1 MTRGISLLRLPQN
14 DATVTDKVDDKTNN
28 KISISSKL
36 GNELGLTPYG
46 YRVYH
51 AEFKDMTKG
60 KGEYKVAKDKSE
72 CSHCHQFRNNESKK
86 NVIYEKYEST
96 LSHCRKIRGEYV
108 GMCRYFPAKLQIEL
122 YKNKCGFCKKSYRDT
137 LSDLREGNNHYTP
150 ALEEYIRKVSVQ
162 SNLTELANDYSVS
175 KKEVFA
181 WYKEEVDRRDKEL
194 RRVPQPKSLGLYTL
208 TFNDSAKDSTGKK
221 VNAGKKAAY
230 CLCVDEENQTFIGF
244 FPWHDAAKKKAFFDS
259 IPDKK
264 KVSTVFIYLDDIA
277 AKECR
282 KIFPATTE
290 IVVERYD
297 VLTHMREAVD
307 QFFEE
312 VRKANPDIA
321 RLLAASKDNLLYGG
335 VEAWKQSAEKMQD
348 CYDAFPELEKAQ
360 LLYSDILS
368 MYDNKDEK
376 DAADDFDEWLKENK
390 DDLPPIKALQP
401 QLEAYRKEILA
412 FIPLRGQLKTISK
425 ARKEYEELLEAVP
438 HAISNTV
445 NRDEDDVEVEVA
457 YAARNPGWDYLYGH
471 VMYGVMDRVNNRR
484 IQEYQ
489 DKQNAAAESKAI
501 YDLGTS
507 FFEMAHTINNAI
519 DTIQHDTAPTPEFV
533 TYSNFSIPLKEFFD
547 ALVMMREISIP
558 REIPEDTFVRDDPEP
573 PTSTKTEVT
582 PMDGF
587 DKILAQL
594 RAASTSKSNQG
605 TMMERLIKQFL
616 LVSPL
621 YSRVYDKV
629 WLWTE
634 FPYNSNQH
642 DLGIDLVAHIRG
654 EDDGYCAVQ
663 VKFYDETHAV
673 QKADVDTFLSASGK
687 PFYID
692 GVPVY
697 FQQRLIVS
705 TTDKWS
711 STAENTIIGQRPP
724 VNRIRLKDL
733 RDSGIDWDS
742 FTLDS
747 IESMKQAPK
756 KQPRPHQREAI
767 KSVLSG
773 FTEHDRGKL
782 IMACGTG
789 KTLTGL
795 KIAEGLTQGNG
806 NVLVLVPS
814 ISLLNQTLSEWAA
827 QCAYS
832 YTVYGICSD
841 PKASK
846 ITEDEIIDTMVPATT
861 DVDTLIRQ
869 FADCDSNTLQLFF
882 STYQSINVVH
892 DFQQKTGVPFDL
904 VICDEAHRTT
914 GVTLA
919 GEDDSNFV
927 RVHDNEYINAEKRLY
942 MTATPRIYADGSKQK
957 AKDNSALLCSMD
969 DESIYGPEFYRL
981 SFSDAVSQG
990 LLSDYKVIVLAVD
1003 EDFVSRS
1010 LQKQLTDANN
1020 ELTLDDAVKIVGCMN
1035 GLAKK
1040 THFPGEDDYFANDP
1054 QPMRRAVAFTQT
1066 IDQSKKFVAMFEE
1079 IQALYKINTSDGNNQ
1094 TVELKHVDGKTNA
1107 LERKNRIDW
1116 LKQDA
1121 GEDTC
1126 RVLSNARCLSEGVDV
1141 PALDAVMFL
1150 NPRKSIVDI
1159 IQSVGRV
1166 MRKSEGKKYGYIILP
1181 IGIPAGVEPEVA
1193 LASNEKYRI
1202 VWDVLQ
1208 ALRAHDDRFNNT
1220 INRIELNKNKPDNI
1234 SIIGVT
1240 GFDEDGNTNGINGN
1254 GNGYDGSQLAFDMTE
1269 LNQWKDNIYAKIV
1282 KKCGSRQY
1290 WETWAKDIAEIAA
1303 RHIAEIK
1310 VLIEQPEIAPQFE
1323 AFLDGL
1329 RHSLNPSIDK
1339 EDAIEMLAEHLITKP
1354 VFDALF
1360 ENYSFLQSNPVSQI
1374 MQNML
1379 DVLHDNAL
1387 EKEQETLDKFYASVQ
1402 ERAKGIDN
1410 AEGKQKIII
1419 ELYEQFFKNAL
1430 PKQTER
1436 LGIVYTPVEVVDFII
1451 QSVEYV
1457 MKQRFGHSI
1466 SDMGVHVLD
1475 PFTGTGTFIV
1485 RLLRSGII
1493 KPEDLLYKYTSE
1505 IHCNEIVLLAY
1516 YIAAVNIEETYHEL
1530 SQSENYVPF
1539 EGIVLTDTFELAERV
1554 GTREGEADTSIFQPN
1569 ADRAT
1574 KQMQTPIQVIIGN
1587 PPYSVG
1593 QKTGNDNNQNLSYP
1607 NLDSAIAKTYVA
1619 NSNSNNSRS
1628 VYDSYIKAF
1637 RWATDRITDNGIIAF
1652 VTNGAYIDSVALDG
1666 FRKSLVQ
1673 EFNSVYCFN
1682 LRGNQRTSGEL
1693 SRKEGGKIFGSGS
1706 RTPVAITILV
1716 RKKGVKKDGYVRY
1729 YDIGDY
1735 LSRADKLHIISDFGS
1750 VEKMKWQYIT
1760 PAENGDWINRRNP
1773 NFITFPPIAAKRK
1786 DEAISYFSDNY
1797 AIGQCTNRDVWL
1809 YNFSENA
1816 ENAEKMIE
1824 FYNKELSRCQD
1835 EWKKLLDEKKI
1846 GAGEKAK
1853 ETLYGNIRSTD
1864 STKISWSRGLLKNF
1878 CRDAYINADARKRTV
1893 MRRPFCKVHCYYK
1906 REIMEYPS
1914 KWESIFP
1921 NEKSENLV
1929 ICVSG
1934 SGSSKGFST
1943 LITDGIQDYQMLFNA
1958 QSFPLCFYDK
1968 EVVKGNGQLRL
1979 DGSIDEDRIEYH
1991 KRYAITEAIFTKF
2004 RTLYGDKVN
2013 KDDIFYYLYAV
2024 LNSPKYVETYSESLV
2039 KEMPRIPML
2048 AHFPEYVRIG
2058 RALADLHLHYE
2069 KPVTA
2074 AEIGVTVDMRTED
2087 YTIVD
2092 KMRFGKGK
2100 DKSIIEYNPY
2110 ITIRDIPAAAYD
2122 YIVNGKSAIEWIVE
2136 QYAVTTD
2143 KASGIVNDPNTYAG
2157 GKYVFDLLLS
2167 IISVS
2172 LKTQELIAQLPEYK
2186 EI

>member
-1193 LASNEKYRI
+1193 LANNEKYRI

>member
-1 MTRGISLLRLPQN
+1 MARGCSFLHLPQN
-14 DATVTDKVDDKTNN
+14 DATVTVEVEDSTHN
-28 KISISSKL
+28 KISYSAKL
-36 GNELGLTPYG
+36 GNELGLTPCG

-51 AEFKDMTKG
+51 AEFKDSTEEE
-60 KGEYKVAKDKSE
+60 GEYKVAKDKSV
-72 CSHCHQFRNNESKK
+72 CPYCQRVRNNASTK
-86 NVIYEKYEST
+86 NIIYEKNESE
-96 LSHCRKIRGEYV
+96 LSHCRTISGEYA
-108 GMCRYFPAKLQIEL
+108 GMRRYVPAKLQIEL
-122 YKNKCGFCKKSYRDT
+122 YKNKCGYCNKPYRDT
-137 LSDLREGNNHYTP
+137 LSDLRDGNKHYTP
-150 ALEEYIRKVSVQ
+150 ALEKYIREVSVQ
-162 SNLTELANDYSVS
+162 SDLTELANKFSVS

-181 WYKEEVDRRDKEL
+181 WYKEQVEYRDSKP
-194 RRVPQPKSLGLYTL
+194 RKVPQPKSLGLYTL
-208 TFNDSAKDSTGKK
+208 TFNDTATDSAGKK
-221 VNAGKKAAY
+221 INAGKKAAY

-259 IPDKK
+259 IPNIA
-264 KVSTVFIYLDDIA
+264 KVSTVFIYLDDVA
-277 AKECR
+277 AKECKR
-282 KIFPATTE
+282 IFPSTTK
-290 IVVERYD
+290 IVVERCD
-297 VLTHMREAVD
+297 VLNHVREATD
-307 QFFEE
+307 QVLEDE
-312 VRKANPDIA
+312 RKANPDIGQ
-321 RLLAASKDNLLYGG
+321 LLLTLKSDLLYGSA
-335 VEAWKQSAEKMQD
+335 ESWKQNAERMRD
-348 CYDAFPELEKAQ
+348 CYNACPALEKVQ
-360 LLYSDILS
+360 FLYSDILS
-368 MYDNKDEK
+368 MYDSRDIKDAKDE
-376 DAADDFDEWLKENK
+376 FDNWVAENK
-390 DDLPPIKALQP
+390 DDLLPMKALQP
-401 QLEAYRKEILA
+401 QLEAYRKEILG

-425 ARKEYEELLEAVP
+425 TRKEYEELLQFVP
-438 HAISNTV
+438 YAITNL
-445 NRDEDDVEVEVA
+445 NRNGKEGA
-457 YAARNPGWDYLYGH
+457 YAARTAGWDYLYGH

-484 IQEYQ
+484 IQEQQ
-489 DKQNAAAESKAI
+489 DKQAVSSKGDTIAEAFIAHKMCALSSFQSHAPKAI
-501 YDLGTS
+501 TTEL
-507 FFEMAHTINNAI
+507 I
-519 DTIQHDTAPTPEFV
+519 
-533 TYSNFSIPLKEFFD
+533 TYSNFSIPLKEFYD
-547 ALVMMREISIP
+547 ALVMMHELMIP
-558 REIPEDTFVRDDPEP
+558 REIPEDTFVRDDQEP

-773 FTEHDRGKL
+773 FAEHDRGKL

-795 KIAEGLTQGNG
+795 KIAEGLTQGKG

-827 QCAYS
+827 QCAYP

-892 DFQQKTGVPFDL
+892 DFQQKTGVAFDL

-927 RVHDNEYINAEKRLY
+927 RVHDNEYIRALKRLY
-942 MTATPRIYADGSKQK
+942 MTATPRIYGDDSKKK
-957 AKDNSALLCSMD
+957 AMDNSALLCSMD

-1003 EDFVSRS
+1003 EEFVNRS

-1079 IQALYKINTSDGNNQ
+1079 IQALYKINTSDGDGQ

-1121 GEDTC
+1121 GENTC

-1150 NPRKSIVDI
+1150 SPRSSIVDI

-1181 IGIPAGVEPEVA
+1181 IGIPAGVEPEAA
-1193 LASNEKYRI
+1193 LTKNKKYEV
-1202 VWDVLQ
+1202 VWNVLQ

-1240 GFDEDGNTNGINGN
+1240 GFDEDVNTNGINGSSDSYN
-1254 GNGYDGSQLAFDMTE
+1254 GSQLAFDLTE
-1269 LNQWKDNIYAKIV
+1269 LNQWKNNIYAKIV

-1303 RHIAEIK
+1303 RHITEIK
-1310 VLIEQPEIAPQFE
+1310 VLIEQPEIAPKFE

-1329 RHSLNPSIDK
+1329 RHNLNPSIGK

-1457 MKQRFGHSI
+1457 MQQRFGHSI

-1593 QKTGNDNNQNLSYP
+1593 QKSGNDNNQNVAYP
-1607 NLDSAIAKTYVA
+1607 NLDNAIAEKYVA
-1619 NSNSNNSRS
+1619 KSTSSNSRS
-1628 VYDSYIKAF
+1628 VYDSYIRAF
-1637 RWATDRITDNGIIAF
+1637 RWATDRITDNGIVGF
-1652 VTNGAYIDSVALDG
+1652 VSNGAYIDTIALDG
-1666 FRKSLVQ
+1666 FRRSLVD
-1673 EFNSVYCFN
+1673 EFNSIYCFN

-1716 RKKGVKKDGYVRY
+1716 KKKGVKKDGYIRY

-1750 VEKMKWQYIT
+1750 IEKIQWQYIT
-1760 PAENGDWINRRNP
+1760 PDENGDWINHRNP
-1773 NFITFPPIAAKRK
+1773 KFASLISLGDKKKR
-1786 DEAISYFSDNY
+1786 EQSSFFSNNYSMGISS
-1797 AIGQCTNRDVWL
+1797 NRDVWV
-1809 YNFSENA
+1809 YNFDA
-1816 ENAEKMIE
+1816 Q
-1824 FYNKELSRCQD
+1824 RRD
-1835 EWKKLLDEKKI
+1835 
-1846 GAGEKAK
+1846 AK
-1853 ETLYGNIRSTD
+1853 EMVDYYNQELARCKSEFAAVVAQGKASGDQKARATFYSNARNLD
-1864 STKISWSRGLLKNF
+1864 AKKISWSRGLLNTF
-1878 CRDAYINADARKRTV
+1878 CKDEYIEFTEDYRTA
-1893 MRRPFCKVHCYYK
+1893 MHRPFCKESLYFSSK
-1906 REIMEYPS
+1906 LIEWPS
-1914 KWESIFP
+1914 IWRSIFP
-1921 NEKSENLV
+1921 EKDTENLV
-1929 ICVSG
+1929 IGVMAT
-1934 SGSSKGFST
+1934 SSRKFSA
-1943 LITDGIQDYQMLFNA
+1943 LITNVIQDYDLVQHA
-1958 QSFPLCFYDK
+1958 QCFPLYLYEK
-1968 EVVKGNGQLRL
+1968 EESKESAQLSF
-1979 DGSIDEDRIEYH
+1979 DNMTEGETVTWH
-1991 KRYAITEAIFTKF
+1991 KRMAMSDSILAKF
-2004 RTLYGDKVN
+2004 KDVYGDKIT
-2013 KDDIFYYLYAV
+2013 KEDIFYYVYAV
-2024 LNSPKYVETYSESLV
+2024 LHSPEYINEYAENLK
-2039 KEMPRIPML
+2039 KELPRIPML
-2048 AHFPEYVRIG
+2048 AHFPEYVKIG

-2074 AEIGVTVDMRTED
+2074 AEIGVTVDVRTED

>member
-14 DATVTDKVDDKTNN
+14 DATVTDKVDDKTNT
-28 KISISSKL
+28 KISVSSKL

-51 AEFKDMTKG
+51 AEFKDTTKG

-72 CSHCHQFRNNESKK
+72 CSHCHQFRNNASKK

-150 ALEEYIRKVSVQ
+150 ALEKYIRKVSVQ

-282 KIFPATTE
+282 KIFPDTTE

-297 VLTHMREAVD
+297 VLTHMREAVN

-312 VRKANPDIA
+312 VRKSNPDIA

-348 CYDAFPELEKAQ
+348 CYDACPELERAQ

-401 QLEAYRKEILA
+401 QLEAYRKEILT
-412 FIPLRGQLKTISK
+412 FIPLRGQLKNISK
-425 ARKEYEELLEAVP
+425 ARKEYEELLEEVP
-438 HAISNTV
+438 HAISNTIK
-445 NRDEDDVEVEVA
+445 RDEDEVEVA

-484 IQEYQ
+484 IKEQQ
-489 DKQNAAAESKAI
+489 DKQSDFGTENYAI
-501 YDLGTS
+501 AYDMIHTLNTS
-507 FFEMAHTINNAI
+507 RHKTMPT
-519 DTIQHDTAPTPEFV
+519 PTPELV
-533 TYSNFSIPLKEFFD
+533 TYGNFSIPLKEFFD

-558 REIPEDTFVRDDPEP
+558 REIPEDTFVRDDQEP

-634 FPYNSNQH
+634 FPYNGNQH

-654 EDDGYCAVQ
+654 EDEGYCAVQ

-687 PFYID
+687 PFYIG

-711 STAENTIIGQRPP
+711 GTAENTIIGQRPP

-773 FTEHDRGKL
+773 FAEHDRGKL

-795 KIAEGLTQGNG
+795 KIAEGLTQGKG

-827 QCAYS
+827 QCAYP

-1193 LASNEKYRI
+1193 LANNEKYRI

-1735 LSRADKLHIISDFGS
+1735 LSRADKLHIISEFGS

-1760 PAENGDWINRRNP
+1760 PDENGDWINRRNP
-1773 NFITFPPIAAKRK
+1773 KYYSLIALGDKKKR
-1786 DEAISYFSDNY
+1786 EQCSFFNANYSMGISS
-1797 AIGQCTNRDVWL
+1797 NRDVWV
-1809 YNFSENA
+1809 YNFDANRRDAEAMVDYYNDELNRCKAEFADVVAQGKVAAAPKARAAFYSNA
-1816 ENAEKMIE
+1816 R
-1824 FYNKELSRCQD
+1824 S
-1835 EWKKLLDEKKI
+1835 LD
-1846 GAGEKAK
+1846 A
-1853 ETLYGNIRSTD
+1853 
-1864 STKISWSRGLLKNF
+1864 TKISWSRGLLNTF
-1878 CRDAYINADARKRTV
+1878 CADKYIEHTDDYRLA
-1893 MRRPFCKVHCYYK
+1893 MHRPFCKKHLYFSTDL
-1906 REIMEYPS
+1906 IDYPS
-1914 KWESIFP
+1914 KWPSVFP
-1921 NEKSENLV
+1921 TSATENLV
-1929 ICVSG
+1929 MCVSG
-1934 SGSSKGFST
+1934 APLKRPFGA
-1943 LITDGIQDYQMLFNA
+1943 LMTDCIQEYHLLENA
-1958 QSFPLCFYDK
+1958 QCFPLYIYEK
-1968 EVVKGNGQLRL
+1968 EESKESAQLSFENMTE
-1979 DGSIDEDRIEYH
+1979 GESVTWH
-1991 KRYAITEAIFTKF
+1991 KRSTISDAVLSKYQET
-2004 RTLYGDKVN
+2004 YGERVTRE
-2013 KDDIFYYLYAV
+2013 DIFYYVYAV
-2024 LNSPKYVETYSESLV
+2024 FHSRDYVAEYSDNLS
-2039 KEMPRIPML
+2039 KEGPRIPKL
-2048 AHFPEYVRIG
+2048 ANFPEYVKIG

-2069 KPVTA
+2069 EPVTA

-2110 ITIRDIPAAAYD
+2110 ITIRDIPVAAYD

-2186 EI
+2186 EV

>member
-14 DATVTDKVDDKTNN
+14 DATVTVEVDDKTHN

-51 AEFKDMTKG
+51 AEFKDTTKG

-72 CSHCHQFRNNESKK
+72 CSHCHQFRNNASKK

-208 TFNDSAKDSTGKK
+208 TFNDTATDSAGKK
-221 VNAGKKAAY
+221 INAGKKAAY

-244 FPWHDAAKKKAFFDS
+244 FPWHDAVKKKAFFDS

-297 VLTHMREAVD
+297 VLIHMREAVN

-321 RLLAASKDNLLYGG
+321 RILAASKDNLLYGG

-348 CYDAFPELEKAQ
+348 CYDACPELEKAQ

-401 QLEAYRKEILA
+401 QLEAYRKEILT
-412 FIPLRGQLKTISK
+412 FIPLRGQLKNISK

-438 HAISNTV
+438 HAINNTV

-484 IQEYQ
+484 IKEQQ
-489 DKQNAAAESKAI
+489 DKQSDFGTENYAI
-501 YDLGTS
+501 AYAMIHTLNTS
-507 FFEMAHTINNAI
+507 RHKTMPT
-519 DTIQHDTAPTPEFV
+519 PTPELV
-533 TYSNFSIPLKEFFD
+533 TYGNFSIPLKEFFD

-558 REIPEDTFVRDDPEP
+558 REIPEDTFVRDDQEP

-634 FPYNSNQH
+634 FPYNGNQH

-673 QKADVDTFLSASGK
+673 QKSDVDTFLSASGK
-687 PFYID
+687 PFYIG

-773 FTEHDRGKL
+773 FAEHDRGKL

-827 QCAYS
+827 QCAYP

-927 RVHDNEYINAEKRLY
+927 RVHDNEYINATKRLY

-1193 LASNEKYRI
+1193 LANNEKYRI

-1254 GNGYDGSQLAFDMTE
+1254 SDSYNGSQLAFDMTE

-1290 WETWAKDIAEIAA
+1290 WESWAKDIAEIAA

-1360 ENYSFLQSNPVSQI
+1360 ENYSFLQSNPVSRI

-1457 MKQRFGHSI
+1457 MQQRFGHSI
-1466 SDMGVHVLD
+1466 SNMGVHIFD

-1593 QKTGNDNNQNLSYP
+1593 QKNGNDNNQNVSYEH
-1607 NLDSAIAKTYVA
+1607 LEKAIANTYVA
-1619 NSNSNNSRS
+1619 NSKAALKRNAYESS
-1628 VYDSYIKAF
+1628 VMAI
-1637 RWATDRITDNGIIAF
+1637 RWATDRISENGIVAF
-1652 VTNGAYIDSVALDG
+1652 VTNGSFVNSNAHDG
-1666 FRKSLVQ
+1666 FRKCLLN
-1673 EFNSVYCFN
+1673 EYISVYCFD
-1682 LRGNQRTSGEL
+1682 LRGDQRIQGEA

-1706 RTPVAITILV
+1706 RARIAIIVLV
-1716 RKKGVKKDGYVRY
+1716 KKKGAKKDGYVRY

-1735 LSRADKLHIISDFGS
+1735 LSRNEKLQTIKDFGS
-1750 VEKMKWQYIT
+1750 VKDVPWKYVT
-1760 PAENGDWINRRNP
+1760 PDENNDWLNHRNP
-1773 NFITFPPIAAKRK
+1773 AFSNFVVLGDKKKRDK
-1786 DEAISYFSDNY
+1786 VSYYADNY
-1797 AIGQCTNRDVWL
+1797 AMGLSTNRDVWI
-1809 YNFSENA
+1809 YSFSRECTNA
-1816 ENAEKMIE
+1816 IRMIE
-1824 FYNKELSRCQD
+1824 FYNAELDRCEVEYQNVLSHQHFSNID
-1835 EWKKLLDEKKI
+1835 DLKKTVYTNCKS
-1846 GAGEKAK
+1846 
-1853 ETLYGNIRSTD
+1853 ND
-1864 STKISWSRGLLKNF
+1864 SHNISWSAGLLNRFLKGK
-1878 CRDAYINADARKRTV
+1878 RILPDAIMRTV
-1893 MRRPFCKVHCYYK
+1893 MHRPFTKEYCYFNTDIIE
-1906 REIMEYPS
+1906 RPS
-1914 KWESIFP
+1914 KWESFFP
-1921 NEKSENLV
+1921 NEGMENYV

-1934 SGSSKGFST
+1934 SPLKRPFCT
-1943 LITDGIQDYQMLFNA
+1943 LMTDCIQDLHLLENSQC
-1958 QSFPLCFYDK
+1958 FPLYVYEK
-1968 EVVKGNGQLRL
+1968 EESKETAQLSFENMTE
-1979 DGSIDEDRIEYH
+1979 GESIKWH
-1991 KRYAITEAIFTKF
+1991 KRYAITDAILSRF
-2004 RTLYGDKVN
+2004 RSIYGDRVTKE
-2013 KDDIFYYLYAV
+2013 DIFYYIYAV
-2024 LNSPKYVETYSESLV
+2024 FQSKGYIAEYVTNLS

-2048 AHFPEYVRIG
+2048 ANFPEYVKIG

>member
-1 MTRGISLLRLPQN
+1 MARGCSFLHLPQN
-14 DATVTDKVDDKTNN
+14 DATVTVEVEDSTHN
-28 KISISSKL
+28 KISYSAKL
-36 GNELGLTPYG
+36 GNELGLTPCG

-51 AEFKDMTKG
+51 AEFKDSTEEE
-60 KGEYKVAKDKSE
+60 GEYKVAKDKSV
-72 CSHCHQFRNNESKK
+72 CPYCQRVRNNASTK
-86 NVIYEKYEST
+86 NIIYEKNESE
-96 LSHCRKIRGEYV
+96 LSHCRTISGEYA
-108 GMCRYFPAKLQIEL
+108 GMRRYVPAKLQIEL
-122 YKNKCGFCKKSYRDT
+122 YKNKCGYCNKPYRDT
-137 LSDLREGNNHYTP
+137 LSDLREGNKHYTP
-150 ALEEYIRKVSVQ
+150 ALEKYIREVSVQ
-162 SNLTELANDYSVS
+162 SDLTELANKFSVS

-181 WYKEEVDRRDKEL
+181 WYKEQVEYRDSKS
-194 RRVPQPKSLGLYTL
+194 RKVPQPKSLGLYTL
-208 TFNDSAKDSTGKK
+208 TFNDTATDSAGKK
-221 VNAGKKAAY
+221 INAGKKAAY

-259 IPDKK
+259 IPNIA

-277 AKECR
+277 AKECK
-282 KIFPATTE
+282 KIFPSTTKV
-290 IVVERYD
+290 VVERCD
-297 VLTHMREAVD
+297 VLNHVREATD
-307 QFFEE
+307 QVLEDE
-312 VRKANPDIA
+312 RKANPDIE
-321 RLLAASKDNLLYGG
+321 RLLLTLKNDLLYGSA
-335 VEAWKQSAEKMQD
+335 ESWKQNAEQMRD
-348 CYDAFPELEKAQ
+348 CYNACPALEKVQ

-368 MYDNKDEK
+368 MYDSTDIK
-376 DAADDFDEWLKENK
+376 DAEDEFDNWVAEIK
-390 DDLPPIKALQP
+390 DDLLPMKALQP
-401 QLEAYRKEILA
+401 QLEAYRKEILG

-425 ARKEYEELLEAVP
+425 IRKEYEELLGFVP
-438 HAISNTV
+438 YAITNL
-445 NRDEDDVEVEVA
+445 NRNGKEGA
-457 YAARNPGWDYLYGH
+457 YAARTAGWDYLYGH

-484 IQEYQ
+484 IKEQQ
-489 DKQNAAAESKAI
+489 DKQSDFGTENYAI
-501 YDLGTS
+501 AY
-507 FFEMAHTINNAI
+507 EKIHTINTSRHK
-519 DTIQHDTAPTPEFV
+519 TIPTPTPELI
-533 TYSNFSIPLKEFFD
+533 TYSNFSIPLKEFYD
-547 ALVMMREISIP
+547 ALVMMHELMIP
-558 REIPEDTFVRDDPEP
+558 REIPEDTFVRDDQEP
-573 PTSTKTEVT
+573 PTSTKAEVT

-687 PFYID
+687 PFYIG

-711 STAENTIIGQRPP
+711 GTAENTIIGQRPP

-756 KQPRPHQREAI
+756 KQSRPHQREAI

-773 FTEHDRGKL
+773 FAEHDRGKL

-827 QCAYS
+827 QCVYP

-1040 THFPGEDDYFANDP
+1040 THFPGEEDYFANDP

-1193 LASNEKYRI
+1193 LANNEKYRI

-1220 INRIELNKNKPDNI
+1220 VNRIELNKNKPDNI

-1360 ENYSFLQSNPVSQI
+1360 DNYSFLQSNPVSRI

-1430 PKQTER
+1430 PKETER

-1457 MKQRFGHSI
+1457 MQQRFGHSI
-1466 SDMGVHVLD
+1466 SDMGVHILD

-1706 RTPVAITILV
+1706 RTPVAITILL

-1735 LSRADKLHIISDFGS
+1735 LNRADKLHIISDFGS

-1968 EVVKGNGQLRL
+1968 EVVKGNGQLRF

-2024 LNSPKYVETYSESLV
+2024 LNSPKYVETYAESLV